1 MRVCAGGL
9 LVRGGRVLLARR
21 SDDRV
26 FYPGVWDVPGGH
38 CLESEAPA
46 ETLVRE
52 LQEELG
58 ITAQVFEEVAVLGE
72 PRPTEHG
79 DARYH
84 MFIVT
89 VWAGEAQVQGS
100 EHSDVRWVSL
110 GEALSFPLAHP
121 DYAQLFRVVLASV
134 GEGGRTP

>member
-9 LVRGGRVLLARR
+9 LVCDGRVLLARR
-21 SDDRV
+21 ADDRV

-38 CLESEAPA
+38 CDGSEVPA

-58 ITAQVFEEVAVLGE
+58 ITADVFEEVAVLRE

-84 MFIVT
+84 MFV
-89 VWAGEAQVQGS
+89 VRGWAGDPQLQGS
-100 EHSDVRWVSL
+100 EHSELRWANL
-110 GEALSFPLAHP
+110 NEALSLPLAHLA
-121 DYAQLFRVVLASV
+121 YSQLFRAVLASV
-134 GEGGRTP
+134 GEGGRIT